1 MLYQQLEAFTACW
14 AKTRLGKVKLTCGLK
29 IRHRLGKLWKGLRLT
44 HREEN
49 FCLNPK
55 YRCFAILSRRCK
67 KPAIK
72 RYFCSQSRHLL
83 CRLWIIVVG
92 AFEASLTK
100 LTHSQ
105 RLEHL
110 SLNQACRPGMKGK
123 CTRPS
128 ILQISLFLTP
138 ALLAQIWFRFKKKK
152 KSCWER
158 PMAAIGRKIGSACA
172 GRPPVIS
179 HVIGSLNFKLMPSRQ
194 SRRSPREQW
203 VISRSDVGARAGEK
217 NCLCKPSR
225 SGAHNNTAFYSLAS
239 RWSDLTKLHQNR
251 APPLSWNDAE
261 SKDDDGWGG
270 KSAGGHSWHNALD

>member
-1 MLYQQLEAFTACW
+1 MGTRTDCFIRKEAFTACL

-49 FCLNPK
+49 FCLTPK
-55 YRCFAILSRRCK
+55 YRCSAILSRRCK

-92 AFEASLTK
+92 ASEASLTK

-138 ALLAQIWFRFKKKK
+138 ALLAQIWFIFRFKKRKK
-152 KSCWER
+152 LLGEADGGDRQKDWISVCWAATSHQSCHR
-158 PMAAIGRKIGSACA
+158 
-172 GRPPVIS
+172 
-179 HVIGSLNFKLMPSRQ
+179 LFKL
-194 SRRSPREQW
+194 
-203 VISRSDVGARAGEK
+203 
-217 NCLCKPSR
+217 
-225 SGAHNNTAFYSLAS
+225 
-239 RWSDLTKLHQNR
+239 
-251 APPLSWNDAE
+251 
-261 SKDDDGWGG
+261 
-270 KSAGGHSWHNALD
+270 